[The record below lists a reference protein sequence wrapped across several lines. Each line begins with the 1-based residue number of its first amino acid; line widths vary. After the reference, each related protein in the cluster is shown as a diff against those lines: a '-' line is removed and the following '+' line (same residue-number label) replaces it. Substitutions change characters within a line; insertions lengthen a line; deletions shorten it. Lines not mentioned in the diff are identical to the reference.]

1 MRHTFLVGLGIVTL
15 AAAAFGGWW
24 LQDVRI
30 DASWEPDWPRAVRI
44 TGESVEKI
52 VAAAGAVT
60 EGDRARAAERARWKA
75 YYYAQLRAAE
85 QLGDL
90 EIAAE
95 TSIRDLTAMD
105 QELRASFTGALQAAI
120 EVDSE
125 TELLD
130 DAVKARVTVEIPAE
144 PMRDLKA
151 VVSEAL
157 RAGRISIERRPRPRE
172 PATPP
177 APAERFAET
186 PRPAVEP
193 APAARVAAVE
203 EPMVE
208 PPRPAPAAATPDTV
222 TPDTVTPDTVTPDA
236 VTPDTVTTAAV
247 TPATETPDAAT
258 TAEAT
263 PDDPPG
269 VAARRPP
276 RPAPEHTG
284 AAVHL
289 GEKPYR
295 LGVTSVLYELAG
307 TEIGTVLDLPP
318 ERLTAGFFPI
328 ADPGDAAAIHR
339 LAGAVPRDF
348 EATIS
353 DRDLFLTERLSSEQV
368 RELQQWLRA
377 GKVVLVLQ

>member
-1 MRHTFLVGLGIVTL
+1 
-15 AAAAFGGWW
+15 
-24 LQDVRI
+24 
-30 DASWEPDWPRAVRI
+30 
-44 TGESVEKI
+44 
-52 VAAAGAVT
+52 
-60 EGDRARAAERARWKA
+60 
-75 YYYAQLRAAE
+75 
-85 QLGDL
+85 
-90 EIAAE
+90 
-95 TSIRDLTAMD
+95 
-105 QELRASFTGALQAAI
+105 LQAAV

-144 PMRDLKA
+144 PMRGLRA
-151 VVSEAL
+151 VVAEAL

-177 APAERFAET
+177 SAAPPERAA
-186 PRPAVEP
+186 RAVEP
-193 APAARVAAVE
+193 APAQPAPRAAAVE
-203 EPMVE
+203 D
-208 PPRPAPAAATPDTV
+208 PAPAVGAERRAPA
-222 TPDTVTPDTVTPDA
+222 PDA
-236 VTPDTVTTAAV
+236 VM
-247 TPATETPDAAT
+247 

-263 PDDPPG
+263 PDDPPA
-269 VAARRPP
+269 VAVHRPP

-353 DRDLFLTERLSSEQV
+353 DRDLFLTERLSSEEV